1 MARFIAKVWRST
13 LVVGGAAA
21 LLLGCPLYEDTCDSR
36 NDCTIGYQCNRF
48 TQRCEENVLEVG
60 CLRPDQC
67 GPGET
72 CTPDFTCRPGS
83 CQFHG
88 CVRGF
93 RCDVQD
99 GAHACLPDGAI
110 SSDAGDGAAEPGPP
124 DPSPPEIDASLGP
137 DAAGLIDAGGLLD
150 ASSSDA
156 ATDASP

>member
-1 MARFIAKVWRST
+1 MARFIARAWRST
-13 LVVGGAAA
+13 LIVGGAAA

-36 NDCTIGYQCNRF
+36 NDCRSGYQCNRF
-48 TQRCEENVLEVG
+48 TQRCEQNVVEVG

-88 CVRGF
+88 CVGGF
-93 RCDVQD
+93 SCGVQG
-99 GAHACLPDGAI
+99 GAHACLSDGAI
-110 SSDAGDGAAEPGPP
+110 SDAGDAAADPGPS
-124 DPSPPEIDASLGP
+124 DIDASLGP
-137 DAAGLIDAGGLLD
+137 DAAGSIDAGGLLD

-156 ATDASP
+156 GDAAADASP